1 MLQNGA
7 ADVKYTPE
15 RPKLT
20 MTHAIS
26 TAGLA
31 LIQES
36 EGFRAAPVRLPDGNW
51 VVGYGHVRVGEPGEA
66 VNENEAASL
75 LLIDIATYEAVVNA
89 HVTARLTQSQFDALV
104 SFAMSV
110 GEEAFA
116 ASQVVRRVNNAEHVA
131 AACALDAW
139 RKAEINGALEVV
151 DALVRRRAAEKALYL
166 KDAAL
171 AIAPSVFLRAKLDYA
186 ASVLGAPV
194 AHAATPAVE
203 DARPAQAKP
212 DVGVRLAEILK
223 SEPATEVLLLTQVV
237 PDDADGDEIVT
248 AHAKPA
254 ARQVEEA
261 PLDGIRDRR
270 LAKLRAGEVKETL
283 WERFTDR
290 FDMSQSFETVGL
302 IALVVFGVGLLLVAG
317 SLVFGG
323 VEDMLQVVGAVALA
337 VPGFA
342 CIGLGGF
349 ALARGAP
356 SAVQV

>member
-1 MLQNGA
+1 
-7 ADVKYTPE
+7 
-15 RPKLT
+15 
-20 MTHAIS
+20 MTYAIS
-26 TAGLA
+26 AAGLA

-36 EGFRAAPVRLPDGNW
+36 EGFRPTPVRLPDGHW
-51 VVGYGHVRVGEPGEA
+51 VVGYGHVRVGEPGEP
-66 VNENEAASL
+66 VNETEAAAL
-75 LLIDIATYEAVVNA
+75 LLEDIAQYEAVVNA

-110 GEEAFA
+110 GEGAFA
-116 ASQVVRRVNNAEHVA
+116 KSQVLRRVNNAEHVA

-166 KDAAL
+166 KDSAL
-171 AIAPSVFLRAKLDYA
+171 EAAPSVFLRAKLDYA

-203 DARPAQAKP
+203 KARPAYPKMDA
-212 DVGVRLAEILK
+212 GVRLAEILK

-237 PDDADGDEIVT
+237 PDDAEGDEIAT

-254 ARQVEEA
+254 ARQVEA
-261 PLDGIRDRR
+261 PPLDRIRDRR

-283 WERFTDR
+283 WERVVER

-302 IALVVFGVGLLLVAG
+302 IALIVFGVGLLLVAG
-317 SLVFGG
+317 SLVLGR
-323 VEDMLQVVGAVALA
+323 VEDMLQVVGALMLA
-337 VPGFA
+337 VPGLA

-356 SAVQV
+356 SAAQA